1 MRFYKGIA
9 VMLICFMMI
18 GCQKKSEKDLANR
31 TIIEPETEVEKEEI
45 EKPKIK
51 DYSRDTNPGEVINIT
66 MAQMEEK
73 MANNETFVVCFATTY
88 CMYCKQLHV
97 ILDDYL
103 KDHHVVIYQV
113 ILDLENA
120 TEEENLTVIHKY
132 FEEFYTTPGVFYV
145 KKGINKSYL
154 NMYTLGIEEEIID
167 QWVREN
173 QIDKKRE

>member
-1 MRFYKGIA
+1 MTKKENKTKNCKEYTIKGIYKSPFLGT
-9 VMLICFMMI
+9 VLIVHKCFF
-18 GCQKKSEKDLANR
+18 
-31 TIIEPETEVEKEEI
+31 I

-154 NMYTLGIEEEIID
+154 NTYTLGIEEEIID